1 MVNSIKNIVNRV
13 EVQKG
18 RDLDS
23 KVGSSTPDSA
33 KVAPA
38 ARDTV
43 KVSEAASPN
52 SCPSFRLIHQSIVKL
67 SAGLRTRL
75 PRVNIQS
82 MLISFRCSDG
92 CLQRS
97 ENLIRETV

>member
-23 KVGSSTPDSA
+23 KGGSSTPDSA

-38 ARDTV
+38 VLDTV
-43 KVSEAASPN
+43 KVSEAASPQLV
-52 SCPSFRLIHQSIVKL
+52 SQL
-67 SAGLRTRL
+67 SANPPIDGEAVSRIKNAIAEGKY
-75 PRVNIQS
+75 PVDVD
-82 MLISFRCSDG
+82 LISDALMDAYRD
-92 CLQRS
+92 LK
-97 ENLIRETV
+97 T

>member
-13 EVQKG
+13 EVQKS

-23 KVGSSTPDSA
+23 KTGSSTPNSA

-43 KVSEAASPN
+43 KVSEAASPQLV
-52 SCPSFRLIHQSIVKL
+52 SQL
-67 SAGLRTRL
+67 SASPPIDSEAVSRIKNAIAEGRY
-75 PRVNIQS
+75 PVDVD
-82 MLISFRCSDG
+82 LISDALMDAYRDMK
-92 CLQRS
+92 
-97 ENLIRETV
+97 T

>member
-33 KVAPA
+33 KVVPA

-43 KVSEAASPN
+43 KVSEAASPQLV
-52 SCPSFRLIHQSIVKL
+52 SQL
-67 SAGLRTRL
+67 SANPPIDSEAVSRIKNAIAEGKY
-75 PRVNIQS
+75 PVDVD
-82 MLISFRCSDG
+82 LISDALMDAYRD
-92 CLQRS
+92 LK
-97 ENLIRETV
+97 T

>member
-18 RDLDS
+18 RDLES
-23 KVGSSTPDSA
+23 KTGSVTPESA

-43 KVSEAASPN
+43 KVSEAASPQLV
-52 SCPSFRLIHQSIVKL
+52 SQL
-67 SAGLRTRL
+67 SASPPINSEAVSRIKNAIAEGRY
-75 PRVNIQS
+75 PVDVD
-82 MLISFRCSDG
+82 LISDALMDAYRD
-92 CLQRS
+92 LK
-97 ENLIRETV
+97 T

>member
-23 KVGSSTPDSA
+23 KVGSNTPDSA

-43 KVSEAASPN
+43 KVSEAASPQLV
-52 SCPSFRLIHQSIVKL
+52 SQL
-67 SAGLRTRL
+67 SANPPIDSEAVSRIKNAIAEGKY
-75 PRVNIQS
+75 PVDVD
-82 MLISFRCSDG
+82 LISDALMDAYRD
-92 CLQRS
+92 LK
-97 ENLIRETV
+97 T

>member
-23 KVGSSTPDSA
+23 KAGSSTPDSA

-43 KVSEAASPN
+43 KVSEAASPQLV
-52 SCPSFRLIHQSIVKL
+52 SQL
-67 SAGLRTRL
+67 SANPPIDVEAVSRIKNAIAEGKY
-75 PRVNIQS
+75 PVDVD
-82 MLISFRCSDG
+82 LISDALMDAYRD
-92 CLQRS
+92 LK
-97 ENLIRETV
+97 T

>member
-18 RDLDS
+18 RDLDN
-23 KVGSSTPDSA
+23 KAGSSLPDAA

-43 KVSEAASPN
+43 KVSEAASPQLV
-52 SCPSFRLIHQSIVKL
+52 SQL
-67 SAGLRTRL
+67 SANPPIDSEAVSRIKNAIAQGKY
-75 PRVNIQS
+75 PVDVD
-82 MLISFRCSDG
+82 LISDALMDAYRD
-92 CLQRS
+92 LK
-97 ENLIRETV
+97 T

>member
-13 EVQKG
+13 ELQKG

-23 KVGSSTPDSA
+23 KVGSNTPDSA

-43 KVSEAASPN
+43 KVSEAASPQLV
-52 SCPSFRLIHQSIVKL
+52 SQL
-67 SAGLRTRL
+67 SANPPIDSEAVSRIKNAIAEGKY
-75 PRVNIQS
+75 PVDVD
-82 MLISFRCSDG
+82 LISDALMDAYRD
-92 CLQRS
+92 LK
-97 ENLIRETV
+97 T

>member
-23 KVGSSTPDSA
+23 KVGSNSPDSA

-43 KVSEAASPN
+43 KVSEAASPQLV
-52 SCPSFRLIHQSIVKL
+52 SQL
-67 SAGLRTRL
+67 SANPPIDSEAVSRIKNAIAEGKY
-75 PRVNIQS
+75 PVDVD
-82 MLISFRCSDG
+82 LISDALMDAYRD
-92 CLQRS
+92 LK
-97 ENLIRETV
+97 T

>member
-23 KVGSSTPDSA
+23 KVGSNTPDSA

-43 KVSEAASPN
+43 KVSEAASPQLV
-52 SCPSFRLIHQSIVKL
+52 SQL
-67 SAGLRTRL
+67 SANPPIDSEAVSRIKNAIAEGRY
-75 PRVNIQS
+75 PVDVD
-82 MLISFRCSDG
+82 LISDA
-92 CLQRS
+92 LMDAY
-97 ENLIRETV
+97 REMKT

>member
-13 EVQKG
+13 EVQKS

-23 KVGSSTPDSA
+23 KTGSSTPDSA

-43 KVSEAASPN
+43 KVSEAASPQFV
-52 SCPSFRLIHQSIVKL
+52 SQL
-67 SAGLRTRL
+67 SASPPIDSEAVSRIKNAIAEGRY
-75 PRVNIQS
+75 PVDVD
-82 MLISFRCSDG
+82 LISDALMDAYRDMK
-92 CLQRS
+92 
-97 ENLIRETV
+97 T

>member
-23 KVGSSTPDSA
+23 KVGASTPDSA

-43 KVSEAASPN
+43 KVSEAAS
-52 SCPSFRLIHQSIVKL
+52 SQLVSQL
-67 SAGLRTRL
+67 SANPPIDSEAVSRIKNAIAEGKY
-75 PRVNIQS
+75 PVDVD
-82 MLISFRCSDG
+82 LISDALMDAYRD
-92 CLQRS
+92 LK
-97 ENLIRETV
+97 T

>member
-23 KVGSSTPDSA
+23 KVGSNTPDSA
-33 KVAPA
+33 KVTPA

-43 KVSEAASPN
+43 KVSEAA
-52 SCPSFRLIHQSIVKL
+52 
-67 SAGLRTRL
+67 
-75 PRVNIQS
+75 
-82 MLISFRCSDG
+82 
-92 CLQRS
+92 
-97 ENLIRETV
+97 

>member
-13 EVQKG
+13 EVQKS

-23 KVGSSTPDSA
+23 KTGSSTPDPA

-43 KVSEAASPN
+43 KVSEAASPQLV
-52 SCPSFRLIHQSIVKL
+52 SQL
-67 SAGLRTRL
+67 SASPPIDSEAVSRIKNAIAEGRY
-75 PRVNIQS
+75 PVDVD
-82 MLISFRCSDG
+82 LISDALMDAYRDMK
-92 CLQRS
+92 
-97 ENLIRETV
+97 T